1 MVARASSPT
10 PAGLTRKHTIPSDA
24 DINSSV
30 RLVLAYSAARAARSS
45 PLWIAA
51 RKLRLS

>member
-1 MVARASSPT
+1 MVATSSPT

-30 RLVLAYSAARAARSS
+30 RLVLVFRGPSGDR
-45 PLWIAA
+45 
-51 RKLRLS
+51 